1 MTSTDSLLI
10 MYTRYF
16 GLIDPPFSIAPNPQY
31 LYMSER
37 HREALAHL
45 LYGVDSHGGFVL
57 LTGEVGTG
65 KTTVCRCMLQEL
77 AENVDTAFILNPKLT
92 TTELLAAIC
101 DDLKIA
107 YPEKASIKLLVDE
120 LHAYLLKSHANNRKT
135 VVIID
140 EAQNLSTDVLEQ
152 LRLLTNLETNQR
164 KLLQIILVGQPELLS
179 ILARKELRQLSQRI
193 TARFHLQAL
202 SKDEVVD
209 YVHHRLA
216 IAGGKGTLF
225 PLHVLKRIYKFS
237 GGVPRLINLICDRSL
252 LGTYTQN
259 RLQVNS
265 QTVDQAAE
273 EIFGKQPQWATKT
286 TAFLVGITL
295 IASVTSIG
303 WNISANLS
311 SERSILAAGVSA
323 TASGKAL
330 TTEEA
335 PLPAKKLRS
344 ATAETIAPAVT
355 SRVAIDIIPIAVV
368 DSVDEAA
375 AMQTGSEPLH
385 HASPMPVYA
394 DLQELLLQSWNQNA
408 SIAFHDLFSIWG
420 TDYPVSSTT
429 NPCDVAISVGLRC
442 WHRLGSLRDIK
453 HLDRPVILV
462 VTDRNRRT
470 LYITMSQ
477 HSSNAVTLIINGS
490 PHLVHTDEMQRHWDG
505 RYTLLWRMPP
515 EYRRASK
522 LGDQGVEIDWL
533 EEQLTRIQNRSART
547 TLPLIFDAE
556 MQQQVKQFQ
565 MSTGLLPDGIV
576 GFQTW
581 IHINSHNGVG
591 IPYLATRREG

>member
-120 LHAYLLKSHANNRKT
+120 LHAYLLNSHANNRKT

-375 AMQTGSEPLH
+375 AMQTESEPLH
-385 HASPMPVYA
+385 RASPMPVYA

-490 PHLVHTDEMQRHWDG
+490 PHLVHSDEMQRHWDG

-515 EYRRASK
+515 EYQRPSK